1 MTRRI
6 IAIGGGGFLM
16 ERRPSLL
23 DEYFVRA
30 TGARSPKVC
39 FISTAAGDPEEMLAK
54 YYKAFSKLSCR
65 PSHLAFFRRPRR
77 GSIPLDQIERRL
89 LAQDAIY
96 VGGGNT
102 RSMLAVWREW
112 GLDQVLRR
120 AWNAGVL
127 LGGMSAG
134 AICWFKHGATDSVLG
149 PGRSSALSCLGF
161 LPGSCS
167 PHFAGEP
174 RRRRDFRRLIA
185 RGSLPS
191 GIGIDDGVAV
201 LYRNQTIAEVVS
213 SRTSA
218 TAYRVGRASGAVVVT
233 PLPATR
239 LYSKPNRRLQVTR
252 MKPRAPEPERW
263 ASSNER
269 LRRSRQEGRSWPL

>member
-6 IAIGGGGFLM
+6 VAMGGGGFLV

-23 DEYFVRA
+23 DEYFLRA
-30 TGARSPKVC
+30 TGARNPKVC
-39 FISTAAGDPEEMLAK
+39 FIGTGGGDPEESLAK
-54 YYKAFSKLSCR
+54 YYKAFSKLRCR
-65 PSHLAFFRRPRR
+65 PSHLAFFRKPRR
-77 GSIPLDQIERRL
+77 GSIPLTQIERAL

-112 GLDQVLRR
+112 GLDQILRK

-134 AICWFKHGATDSVLG
+134 AVCWFRYGATDSVLG
-149 PGRSSALSCLGF
+149 TGRSSALSCLGF

-167 PHFAGEP
+167 PHFDGEP
-174 RRRRDFRRLIA
+174 RRRGDFRRLIA
-185 RGSLPS
+185 SGKLSP

-201 LYRNQTIAEVVS
+201 LYQNQAIAEVVS
-213 SRTSA
+213 SRTDA
-218 TAYRVGRASGAVVVT
+218 TAHR
-233 PLPATR
+233 LPMLLAR
-239 LYSKPNRRLQVTR
+239 LL
-252 MKPRAPEPERW
+252 
-263 ASSNER
+263 
-269 LRRSRQEGRSWPL
+269 

>member
-6 IAIGGGGFLM
+6 VAIGGGGFLM
-16 ERRPSLL
+16 ERGPSLL
-23 DEYFVRA
+23 DEYFVRTA
-30 TGARSPKVC
+30 GVRNPKVC
-39 FISTAAGDPEEMLAK
+39 FIPTAAGDPEEMLAK
-54 YYKAFSKLSCR
+54 YYQAFARLRCR
-65 PSHLAFFRRPRR
+65 RSHLAFFRRPRR
-77 GSIPLDQIERRL
+77 GSIPLSRIERGL

-112 GLDQVLRR
+112 GLDRILRK

-134 AICWFKHGATDSVLG
+134 AICWFRHGATDSVLG
-149 PGRSSALSCLGF
+149 AGRSSALACLGF

-167 PHFAGEP
+167 PHFDGE
-174 RRRRDFRRLIA
+174 RHRRRDFRRLIA
-185 RGSLPS
+185 RGELPS

-201 LYRNQTIAEVVS
+201 LYRNQAVAEVVS
-213 SRTSA
+213 SRRAA
-218 TAYRVGRASGAVVVT
+218 TAYRVTRRSGEVLVA

-239 LYSKPNRRLQVTR
+239 LQCQS
-252 MKPRAPEPERW
+252 
-263 ASSNER
+263 
-269 LRRSRQEGRSWPL
+269 

>member
-30 TGARSPKVC
+30 TGSRNPKVC
-39 FISTAAGDPEEMLAK
+39 FISTGSGDLEEWLAK
-54 YYKAFSKLSCR
+54 YYKAFSKLGCR
-65 PSHLAFFRRPRR
+65 PSHLAFFRKPRR
-77 GSIPLDQIERRL
+77 GSIPLAQIERGL

-112 GLDQVLRR
+112 DLDRILKK
-120 AWNAGVL
+120 ALNSGVL

-134 AICWFKHGATDSVLG
+134 AICWFEYGATDSVLG
-149 PGRSSALSCLGF
+149 SGRSSALSCLGF

-167 PHFAGEP
+167 PHFDGEP
-174 RRRRDFRRLIA
+174 HRRSDFRRLIS
-185 RGSLPS
+185 RGTLPS

-201 LYRNQTIAEVVS
+201 LYQNQKIAEVVS
-213 SRTSA
+213 SRPGA
-218 TAYRVGRASGAVVVT
+218 TAYRVGRASGKVVVA
-233 PLPATR
+233 PLQAM
-239 LYSKPNRRLQVTR
+239 RLQS
-252 MKPRAPEPERW
+252 K
-263 ASSNER
+263 
-269 LRRSRQEGRSWPL
+269 

>member
-6 IAIGGGGFLM
+6 IAMGGGGFLM

-30 TGARSPKVC
+30 AGTRNPKVC
-39 FISTAAGDPEEMLAK
+39 FISTGAGDPEDWLAK
-54 YYKAFSKLSCR
+54 YYRVFTRLGCR
-65 PSHLAFFRRPRR
+65 PSHLAFFRKPRH
-77 GSIPLDQIERRL
+77 GSVALTQIEKRL

-112 GLDQVLRR
+112 GLDRILTM

-134 AICWFKHGATDSVLG
+134 AICWFRYGATDSVLG
-149 PGRSSALSCLGF
+149 TGRSSAISCLGL

-167 PHFAGEP
+167 PHFDGEP
-174 RRRRDFRRLIA
+174 RRRGDFRHLI
-185 RGSLPS
+185 SS
-191 GIGIDDGVAV
+191 G
-201 LYRNQTIAEVVS
+201 
-213 SRTSA
+213 
-218 TAYRVGRASGAVVVT
+218 
-233 PLPATR
+233 
-239 LYSKPNRRLQVTR
+239 K
-252 MKPRAPEPERW
+252 
-263 ASSNER
+263 
-269 LRRSRQEGRSWPL
+269 

>member
-6 IAIGGGGFLM
+6 VAIGGGGFLM
-16 ERRPSLL
+16 ERRTSLL
-23 DEYFVRA
+23 DEFFVRT
-30 TGARSPKVC
+30 TGMRSPRVC

-54 YYKAFSKLSCR
+54 YYKAFSRLRCR
-65 PSHLAFFRRPRR
+65 PSHLAFFRKPRR
-77 GSIPLDQIERRL
+77 GSIPLTRIERGL

-112 GLDQVLRR
+112 GLDRILRK
-120 AWNAGVL
+120 AWNAEVL
-127 LGGMSAG
+127 LAGMSSG
-134 AICWFKHGATDSVLG
+134 AICWFKYGASDSVLG
-149 PGRSSALSCLGF
+149 TGRSSALLCLGF

-167 PHFAGEP
+167 PHFDGEP
-174 RRRRDFRRLIA
+174 HRRGDFRRLIA
-185 RGSLPS
+185 HGKLPS

-213 SRTSA
+213 SRIRA
-218 TAYRVGRASGAVVVT
+218 TAYRVRRASGAVVVA

-239 LYSKPNRRLQVTR
+239 LYSD
-252 MKPRAPEPERW
+252 
-263 ASSNER
+263 S
-269 LRRSRQEGRSWPL
+269 

>member
-6 IAIGGGGFLM
+6 VAIGGGGFLM
-16 ERRPSLL
+16 ERRTSLL
-23 DEYFVRA
+23 DEFFVRT
-30 TGARSPKVC
+30 TGTRRPRVC

-54 YYKAFSKLSCR
+54 YYKAFSRLGCR
-65 PSHLAFFRRPRR
+65 PSHLAFFRKPRR
-77 GSIPLDQIERRL
+77 GSVPLQQIERRL

-112 GLDQVLRR
+112 GLDQILKK
-120 AWNAGVL
+120 AWNSGVL

-134 AICWFKHGATDSVLG
+134 AICWFKYGATDSVLG

-167 PHFAGEP
+167 PHFDGEP
-174 RRRRDFRRLIA
+174 HRRSDFRRLIS
-185 RGSLPS
+185 RGKLPS

-201 LYRNQTIAEVVS
+201 LYRNRTIAEVVS
-213 SRTSA
+213 SRAGA
-218 TAYRVGRASGAVVVT
+218 TAYRVARGSGTVVVA
-233 PLPATR
+233 PLQATR
-239 LYSKPNRRLQVTR
+239 LHSKPNRTVDPDARKSGARGSL
-252 MKPRAPEPERW
+252 
-263 ASSNER
+263 
-269 LRRSRQEGRSWPL
+269 